1 MQLYLQKGCKDPN
14 EFPKWCHESYFQSI
28 DYKSKPL
35 PIIRCKV
42 ILQLEH
48 LFLSIGSLWDSRMM
62 LTMMYFFDVS
72 PRKCGVWLLFT
83 GDHLLIAVQ
92 KQDGEMESGTQFP
105 TRRLV
110 RVSPPSS
117 LQHLFQLPSYVSD
130 SSEFPLFDSSSRV
143 SADSYLLTFD
153 L

>member
-1 MQLYLQKGCKDPN
+1 MRLADDVKL
-14 EFPKWCHESYFQSI
+14 
-28 DYKSKPL
+28 
-35 PIIRCKV
+35 
-42 ILQLEH
+42 
-48 LFLSIGSLWDSRMM
+48 
-62 LTMMYFFDVS
+62 MYFFDVS
-72 PRKCGVWLLFT
+72 PRKCDVWLLFT

-92 KQDGEMESGTQFP
+92 KQDGEVESGTQFP

-117 LQHLFQLPSYVSD
+117 LQHLFQLPSYVTD

-153 L
+153 LLPEGQDWHVPFSPSVFLPTWATHS